1 MPPSCLTPVP
11 LRSVSVVAAS
21 PACSSTPVPCG
32 VRSALVLMCHS
43 PPSPDYWLAG
53 SWLYIGT
60 SRLQL
65 GQPAH
70 STPCGIYRPNSPLSH
85 QFWAGSL
92 GSGRFWSHFR
102 SISWTIKIHCAG
114 SSHLL
119 EFGSHVRLIFW
130 IIYSR
135 SIALSVW
142 FEPKT
147 CYIEWLIDLRLD
159 HDYDTLTLW
168 SASYLDSDLITVLSI
183 FIAQRTQYLQFRI
196 DYSSVRDYTGILFH
210 QQWLACK

>member
-1 MPPSCLTPVP
+1 MWAHIPFRKCPSPLNVDDTIMFNPP
-11 LRSVSVVAAS
+11 LRSVSVVAAP

-70 STPCGIYRPNSPLSH
+70 STPCGIYRPNSPWSY

-92 GSGRFWSHFR
+92 RSGRFWSHFR
-102 SISWTIKIHCAG
+102 SISW
-114 SSHLL
+114 
-119 EFGSHVRLIFW
+119 
-130 IIYSR
+130 IIYSK
-135 SIALSVW
+135 SIALRS
-142 FEPKT
+142 EPKT

-183 FIAQRTQYLQFRI
+183 FIAKRTQYLQFRI